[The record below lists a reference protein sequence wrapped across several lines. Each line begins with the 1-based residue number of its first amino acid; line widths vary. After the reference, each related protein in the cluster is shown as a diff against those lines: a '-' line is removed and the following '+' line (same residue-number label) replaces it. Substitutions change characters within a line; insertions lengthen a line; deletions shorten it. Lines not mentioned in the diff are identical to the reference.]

1 MRWLDGITDSMDM
14 SLCKLQEMVKDR
26 EAWCAAVLGV
36 TKSNCSLGPTCL
48 QTKIQ
53 VWGKK
58 TSGMHSFYGLCPTEI
73 LCLIWAELLFLISGG
88 WEKRK
93 KAMLEPFDFL
103 LSVSSR
109 IDYFTSEV

>member
-1 MRWLDGITDSMDM
+1 MSTPGMLTLTLLTWANMSANKNSGIGE
-14 SLCKLQEMVKDR
+14 KK
-26 EAWCAAVLGV
+26 
-36 TKSNCSLGPTCL
+36 
-48 QTKIQ
+48 
-53 VWGKK
+53 KK

-73 LCLIWAELLFLISGG
+73 LCLIWAELLFFVSGG

-103 LSVSSR
+103 LSASSR